1 LSGLEQTD
9 LIVLPEMFNTA
20 FSMNAEELAEEFDLS
35 ESIEWLK
42 QLAKVKNA
50 AVYTSLMIQSNGN
63 FYNRGVFV
71 SQNIEKAF
79 EISNLMATVANQK
92 RILKEEY
99 EQSLFYFENGGTFR
113 ADTTT
118 ITYVKTLK
126 ELIKESRLVV
136 VDFNALPIEILDIDK
151 FLQNLLDRHFQA
163 NNSYFAKFNELKKS
177 RNIKNILDL

>member
-1 LSGLEQTD
+1 
-9 LIVLPEMFNTA
+9 M
-20 FSMNAEELAEEFDLS
+20 
-35 ESIEWLK
+35 
-42 QLAKVKNA
+42 
-50 AVYTSLMIQSNGN
+50 
-63 FYNRGVFV
+63 
-71 SQNIEKAF
+71 SQHIEKAF

-136 VDFNALPIEILDIDK
+136 VDFNSLPIEILDTDK

-163 NNSYFAKFNELKKS
+163 NNSYFSKFNELKKN

>member
-1 LSGLEQTD
+1 MRDLNVTLVQADQVWENKAANFSNYLNLLSGLEQTD

-71 SQNIEKAF
+71 RS
-79 EISNLMATVANQK
+79 S
-92 RILKEEY
+92 
-99 EQSLFYFENGGTFR
+99 G
-113 ADTTT
+113 
-118 ITYVKTLK
+118 
-126 ELIKESRLVV
+126 
-136 VDFNALPIEILDIDK
+136 
-151 FLQNLLDRHFQA
+151 
-163 NNSYFAKFNELKKS
+163 
-177 RNIKNILDL
+177 

>member
-1 LSGLEQTD
+1 
-9 LIVLPEMFNTA
+9 M
-20 FSMNAEELAEEFDLS
+20 
-35 ESIEWLK
+35 
-42 QLAKVKNA
+42 
-50 AVYTSLMIQSNGN
+50 
-63 FYNRGVFV
+63 

-99 EQSLFYFENGGTFR
+99 EQSLFYFENGGT
-113 ADTTT
+113 
-118 ITYVKTLK
+118 YVKTLK

-136 VDFNALPIEILDIDK
+136 VDFNSLPIEILDIDK

-163 NNSYFAKFNELKKS
+163 NNSYFSKFNELKKN

>member
-1 LSGLEQTD
+1 
-9 LIVLPEMFNTA
+9 M
-20 FSMNAEELAEEFDLS
+20 
-35 ESIEWLK
+35 
-42 QLAKVKNA
+42 
-50 AVYTSLMIQSNGN
+50 
-63 FYNRGVFV
+63 

-136 VDFNALPIEILDIDK
+136 VDFNSFPIENLMYPTSLVRSFKEISIRPPSKTFLDV
-151 FLQNLLDRHFQA
+151 
-163 NNSYFAKFNELKKS
+163 NSS
-177 RNIKNILDL
+177 